1 MQMRASNQAVS
12 VTNEGRKIAH
22 PAAVEGNRPT
32 RILIFRTCEELK
44 ESRCS

>member
-1 MQMRASNQAVS
+1 MRASKYTIS

-32 RILIFRTCEELK
+32 RIIIK
-44 ESRCS
+44 NDQS